1 MLNRR
6 ERLLAVLI
14 LSLGACSTPPAV
26 DVQSDFTTDVQLGQ
40 LNPRDV
46 GVLPLE
52 DASLGGTATQLLDF
66 MRHQIDLNL
75 VQRHYSPLSHT
86 LVDATLSRAS
96 GPVSVMEMGYLA
108 QVAQS
113 FEDADESAVL
123 AVRLNRWD
131 ESALLSAARV
141 DFQAEAV
148 LVSGSGGATLWSGQI
163 SGSVKAGGDGP
174 APLDPGL
181 RAEDAARLF
190 VELLIKNLPS
200 RHL

>member
-26 DVQSDFTTDVQLGQ
+26 DVQPDFTTDVQLGR

-52 DASLGGTATQLLDF
+52 DASPGATATHLLDH
-66 MRHQIDLNL
+66 MRAQIDSNL
-75 VQRHYSPLSHT
+75 VLRRYSPLSHT
-86 LVDATLSRAS
+86 LVDATLSSAS
-96 GPVSVMEMGYLA
+96 GPVSVMEMDYLA
-108 QVAQS
+108 QVARS
-113 FEDADESAVL
+113 FDEESAVL

-131 ESALLSAARV
+131 ESDLLSTARV
-141 DFQAEAV
+141 AFQAEAV
-148 LVSGSGGATLWSGQI
+148 LVGGAGGATLWSGQI

-181 RAEDAARLF
+181 RAENAASLF
-190 VELLIKNLPS
+190 IELLIRNLPS